1 MMTDQ
6 QKQEFVNDLE
16 DQLSEARARIREL
29 ETVTPQKR
37 ADLLDPGLITS

>member
-1 MMTDQ
+1 MMTDP

-16 DQLSEARARIREL
+16 DQLAAALAKIREL

-37 ADLLDPGLITS
+37 ADYQDPGLITA